1 VRWERIFDEAVARA
15 DQRLEDAGLAPTPE
29 GLTPH
34 SLRPTYI
41 SLRVALGHDPATIA
55 QDAGHAD
62 MAVTCRIYTHVMRL
76 QEGDRE
82 RLKALVNGGVLA
94 PNGTGAATKDPNN
107 AGEQSSRNDETTGF
121 PGASP
126 DSWGETRTPDL
137 TIMSRAL

>member
-1 VRWERIFDEAVARA
+1 MSCCFRNARHRHRLSQITVAEVDRY
-15 DQRLEDAGLAPTPE
+15 RDAKLRE
-29 GLTPH
+29 G
-34 SLRPTYI
+34 
-41 SLRVALGHDPATIA
+41 
-55 QDAGHAD
+55 
-62 MAVTCRIYTHVMRL
+62 HVMRL

-107 AGEQSSRNDETTGF
+107 AGAQPSRNDETTGF